1 MSGLEE
7 DLTACVRAAWR
18 NVDRSLGALPHVFG
32 EEARFVGDDQREARV
47 GSPTYGP
54 VGRREATL
62 PELTV
67 RDLET
72 VLGVVKRAGESK
84 LRFEGALIAGNLRV
98 HVRWKSGVDQ
108 RDGDELVVTKITR
121 A

>member
-1 MSGLEE
+1 M
-7 DLTACVRAAWR
+7 
-18 NVDRSLGALPHVFG
+18 
-32 EEARFVGDDQREARV
+32 GDDQRCEV
-47 GSPTYGP
+47 
-54 VGRREATL
+54 TL

-67 RDLET
+67 YELEA
-72 VLGVVKRAGESK
+72 VLVVLKRARDAK
-84 LRFEGALIAGNLRV
+84 LRFEGALITGQLRV